1 MQKALVE
8 ERFMFKL
15 LQQIY
20 DECRGGGGGNFNQ
33 NLVFKIMSG
42 P

>member
-20 DECRGGGGGNFNQ
+20 DECCGDGCNFNQ